1 MKQCLR
7 FRIRKL
13 VCEFAMS
20 VSWRLKESQL
30 TICWQ
35 ESWYIKIQLE
45 KRHMKQR
52 RRMGISARQPMVLG
66 AVAASSKP
74 HKCQCVRRLEHLDPK
89 GLGHYSSQIGSV
101 WKWSVPQRLP
111 FWHILTGEIRWVVNC
126 CACLKLPKTATW
138 IHREHGSSNR
148 APMFVWSMTALW
160 LLPDALF
167 QSVLFV
173 RWKLDECVYDLV
185 FYKNHVL
192 NIGVIAWAHA
202 TMSFV
207 FASSLVKKCRE

>member
-111 FWHILTGEIRWVVNC
+111 FWHILTYFDWGNPLSCELLRLLKAAKNC
-126 CACLKLPKTATW
+126 YMDTPRT
-138 IHREHGSSNR
+138 
-148 APMFVWSMTALW
+148 
-160 LLPDALF
+160 
-167 QSVLFV
+167 
-173 RWKLDECVYDLV
+173 WKLKSSTDVCMVHDCLMTPAWRALSICPFCQMEAGWMCVWFGLLQKPCPEHWSHRMGPCY
-185 FYKNHVL
+185 N
-192 NIGVIAWAHA
+192 VI
-202 TMSFV
+202 
-207 FASSLVKKCRE
+207 RIR